1 MPMHK
6 KTAVAW
12 FMVSCLVGAHAP
24 SALGAVKPHTLFSD
38 GMVLQQGMKVP
49 VWGTADDNERVTVQ
63 FQSQEASTTAKGGK
77 WMVRLE
83 NLKAGGPFEM
93 TITASN
99 TIRIKNVLVG
109 EVWICSGQSNM
120 EFPVSAC
127 ANAKDAVADSKNPM
141 IRLFTVPHRTS
152 FVPRHSLTGAW
163 KECRPDT
170 VGGFTAVGY
179 FFGRDVQ
186 KAMGVPVGLIE
197 TSWGGTLCEAWTSRR
212 ALEQHPDFKDLA
224 AKDAQVWEQYAQA
237 LRKYEQA
244 RQRSEEAQADTEG
257 GKSPG
262 TSSSG
267 ADRRKRGSNSATK
280 NAKQAS
286 QPPVN
291 PAYNPNMDSS
301 LYNGMLAPLIP
312 YAIRGATWYQ
322 GESNAGRAYQYRTL
336 FPNMIRNWREDWG
349 QGDFPFL
356 FVQLAPW
363 MEIVKEPQESAWA
376 ELREAQSLTSLHV
389 PHTGMA
395 VITDLGDEKDIH
407 PRQKEPVGA
416 RLALAALAIAYGR
429 PVVYSGPVYESMKV
443 EDGKAI
449 LTFKYVGG
457 GLAAKDGPLTGF
469 AIAGDDRKFT
479 NAQAEIRGSEVIAWS
494 PKVSQPVAVR
504 YGWANY
510 PLGNLWNKD
519 GLPASPFRTDDFPS
533 VTAGAQKVTRGAR

>member
-1 MPMHK
+1 MHK
-6 KTAVAW
+6 RMAVVW
-12 FMVSCLVGAHAP
+12 FMVSCLACTHAP
-24 SALGAVKPHTLFSD
+24 SALGACQPHTLFSD

-63 FQSQEASTTAKGGK
+63 FQNQEVATTAKHGR
-77 WMVRLE
+77 WMLRLE

-127 ANAKDAVADSKNPM
+127 ANAKEAVADSKNPM
-141 IRLFTVPHRTS
+141 IRLFTVPHRTG
-152 FVPRHSLTGAW
+152 FVPRHSLKGAW
-163 KECRPDT
+163 KECEPHT
-170 VGGFTAVGY
+170 VGDFTAVGY
-179 FFGRDVQ
+179 FFGRDLQ
-186 KAMGVPVGLIE
+186 KALGVPVGLIE

-224 AKDAQVWEQYAQA
+224 TRDAQPWERYAQA

-244 RQRSEEAQADTEG
+244 RQRSEDAIAEPEG
-257 GKSPG
+257 AKSP
-262 TSSSG
+262 TS
-267 ADRRKRGSNSATK
+267 ARRKRASNSGTK
-280 NAKQAS
+280 NAKPAPRPP

-291 PAYNPNMDSS
+291 PAHDPNMASS

-312 YAIRGATWYQ
+312 YAIRGAIWYQ
-322 GESNAGRAYQYRTL
+322 GESNADRAYQYRTL
-336 FPNMIRNWREDWG
+336 FPNMIRNWREDWA

-363 MEIVKEPQESAWA
+363 REIVKEPQESAWA
-376 ELREAQSLTSLHV
+376 ELREAQLLTSLHV

-395 VITDLGDEKDIH
+395 VITDVGDEKDIH

-416 RLALAALAIAYGR
+416 RVALAALAIAYGR
-429 PVVYSGPVYESMKV
+429 PVAYSGPVYESIKV
-443 EDGKAI
+443 EGGKAI
-449 LTFKYVGG
+449 LTFKHVGG
-457 GLAAKDGPLTGF
+457 GLVAKDGPLNGF

-479 NAQAEIRGSEVIAWS
+479 NAQAEIHGSEVIAWS
-494 PKVSQPVAVR
+494 PKISRPVAVR

-519 GLPASPFRTDDFPS
+519 GLPASPFRTDDFPA
-533 VTAGAQKVTRGAR
+533 VTGSAQKVTRHTR

>member
-6 KTAVAW
+6 KTAVVW
-12 FMVSCLVGAHAP
+12 FMVSCLVCAHAP
-24 SALGAVKPHTLFSD
+24 IAFGAAKPHTLFSD

-63 FQSQEASTTAKGGK
+63 FQSQEVATTAKDGK

-83 NLKAGGPFEM
+83 DLKAGGPFEM
-93 TITASN
+93 TIRAGN

-127 ANAKDAVADSKNPM
+127 ANGKEVVADSKNAM
-141 IRLFTVPHRTS
+141 IRLFTVPHRTG
-152 FVPRHSLTGAW
+152 FVPRRSLQGAW
-163 KECRPDT
+163 KECGPDT
-170 VGGFTAVGY
+170 VRNFTAVGY

-186 KAMGVPVGLIE
+186 KALGVPVGLIE

-212 ALEQHPDFKDLA
+212 ALEQHPDFKHLPAIDTQA
-224 AKDAQVWEQYAQA
+224 WERYAQS
-237 LRKYEQA
+237 LRKYEQE
-244 RQRSEEAQADTEG
+244 RQRSEDAIAETEG

-262 TSSSG
+262 N
-267 ADRRKRGSNSATK
+267 ARRKSASDRATK
-280 NAKQAS
+280 SAKQAS
-286 QPPVN
+286 RPAQPPVN
-291 PAYNPNMDSS
+291 PAYDPNVASS

-312 YAIRGATWYQ
+312 YGIRGAIWYQ
-322 GESNAGRAYQYRTL
+322 GESNAGRAHQYRTL

-376 ELREAQSLTSLHV
+376 ELREAQLLTSLHV
-389 PHTGMA
+389 PHTGIA
-395 VITDLGDEKDIH
+395 TITDVGDEKDIH

-429 PVVYSGPVYESMKV
+429 PVVYSGPVYEAMKV
-443 EDGKAI
+443 DGGKAI
-449 LTFKYVGG
+449 LTFKHVGG
-457 GLAAKDGPLTGF
+457 GLVAKDGPLTGF

-479 NAQAEIRGSEVIAWS
+479 NARAEIRGSEVIAWS

-519 GLPASPFRTDDFPS
+519 GLPASPFRTDDFPP
-533 VTAGAQKVTRGAR
+533 VTAGTQRVTRGTR

>member
-6 KTAVAW
+6 KTAIVW
-12 FMVSCLVGAHAP
+12 FMASCLVWAHGPTAQ
-24 SALGAVKPHTLFSD
+24 GAVKPHTLFSD
-38 GMVLQQGMKVP
+38 GMVLQQGMKTP
-49 VWGTADDNERVTVQ
+49 IWGTAEDNERVTVQ
-63 FQSQEASTTAKGGK
+63 FQDQEVSTTAKDGK

-93 TITASN
+93 TIAGNN

-141 IRLFTVPHRTS
+141 IRLFMVPHRTG
-152 FVPRHSLTGAW
+152 FAPRHSLKGDW
-163 KECRPDT
+163 KECGPDT
-170 VGGFTAVGY
+170 IGGFTAVGY
-179 FFGRDVQ
+179 FFGRDLQ
-186 KAMGVPVGLIE
+186 KALGVPVGLIE

-212 ALEQHPDFKDLA
+212 ALERHPDFKDLA
-224 AKDAQVWEQYAQA
+224 ARDVQAWEQYAQT
-237 LRKYEQA
+237 LKKYEEA
-244 RQRSEEAQADTEG
+244 RQHSEETPADTEG

-262 TSSSG
+262 NPSPR
-267 ADRRKRGSNSATK
+267 ADRRKGTK
-280 NAKQAS
+280 PTNGAPR
-286 QPPVN
+286 PPVN
-291 PAYNPNMDSS
+291 PAYDPNVPSS

-312 YAIRGATWYQ
+312 YGIRGAIWYQ

-363 MEIVKEPQESAWA
+363 MEIVKEPQESSWA
-376 ELREAQSLTSLHV
+376 ELREAQLLTSLHV

-395 VITDLGDEKDIH
+395 VITDVGDEKDIH

-416 RLALAALAIAYGR
+416 RLALAAVAIAYKR
-429 PVVYSGPVYESMKV
+429 PVAYSGPVYESMKL
-443 EDGKAI
+443 EGDKAV
-449 LTFKYVGG
+449 LTFKHVGG
-457 GLAAKDGPLTGF
+457 GLMAKDGPLMGF
-469 AIAGDDRKFT
+469 AIAGEDRKFVS
-479 NAQAEIRGSEVIAWS
+479 AQAEVRGNEVIAWS
-494 PKVSQPVAVR
+494 PKVSRPVAVR

-519 GLPASPFRTDDFPS
+519 SLPASPFRTDHFPP
-533 VTAGAQKVTRGAR
+533 VTAGAQKVTRRMR